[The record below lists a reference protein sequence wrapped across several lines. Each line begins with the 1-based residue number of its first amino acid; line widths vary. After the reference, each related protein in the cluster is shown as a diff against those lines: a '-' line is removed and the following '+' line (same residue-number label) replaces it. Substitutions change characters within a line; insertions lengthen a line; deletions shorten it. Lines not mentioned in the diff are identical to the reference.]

1 MQMLG
6 IFVVIVPRFTSELH
20 SMTKKKSVSQLGNE
34 FVSIWA
40 IVYKI
45 KANIISEQIKKK
57 VNAIE
62 NIFELV

>member
-34 FVSIWA
+34 LVSIWA

-62 NIFELV
+62 SIFELV